1 MKVGLP
7 DVTDKKA
14 LTSHR
19 LHGMNTAQLQVLLNE
34 LHSQI
39 ESELLCTFY
48 FVFAIFTHYYA
59 QAARKQGFSKGC

>member
-14 LTSHR
+14 LTSRR
-19 LHGMNTAQLQVLLNE
+19 LHAMNTAQLQVLLNE

-39 ESELLCTFY
+39 ESELLCKFY
-48 FVFAIFTHYYA
+48 FVLALFTHYYA
-59 QAARKQGFSKGC
+59 QAERK